1 LEAGSS
7 GFERNTI
14 MIQIVDLIGA
24 LLDGFLAK
32 TKSQL
37 PVTVVD
43 AVQAAIDALAA
54 HKDDLLTKE
63 NFEAQR
69 G

>member
-1 LEAGSS
+1 ML
-7 GFERNTI
+7 
-14 MIQIVDLIGA
+14 QVVDLSLSILEGI
-24 LLDGFLAK
+24 LGKLK
-32 TKSQL
+32 NQV
-37 PVTVVD
+37 PEVVTQ

-54 HKDDLLTKE
+54 HKDDLLTKA